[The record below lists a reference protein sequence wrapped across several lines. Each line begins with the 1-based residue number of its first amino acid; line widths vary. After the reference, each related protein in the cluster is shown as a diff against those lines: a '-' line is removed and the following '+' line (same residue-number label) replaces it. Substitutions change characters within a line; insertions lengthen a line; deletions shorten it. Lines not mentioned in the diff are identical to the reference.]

1 MLCSQIATFIVPE
14 SAPETALES
23 MYFMLF
29 LKNLTIKF
37 GEKAVFHICLDGIDP
52 FYKYFFFLHATSF
65 LIGENSPAMHGWRKI
80 VFMKPHVYEFLFLE
94 ALVYLYL
101 LKIIIKVDF
110 FGNIFPKP

>member
-37 GEKAVFHICLDGIDP
+37 GEKAVYHICLDGIDP

-80 VFMKPHVYEFLFLE
+80 VFMNFFSLKHLF
-94 ALVYLYL
+94 
-101 LKIIIKVDF
+101 ICIC
-110 FGNIFPKP
+110 